1 MDLAAGQEKVINLDL
16 REVVEFALV
25 RVRTQG
31 FHQC

>member
-16 REVVEFALV
+16 REVVEFVLV
-25 RVRTQG
+25 RVRAQG